1 MLSIITPAFNEAA
14 NLEAMR
20 ARLTAALAASAG
32 DDWEWVVVDDH
43 SGDATFDIVRT
54 MASADSRIR
63 GIRLSRNSGSHTAVA
78 CGLHHVQGDAAVML
92 AGDLQD
98 PPELLQAL
106 LERWRAGAQ
115 VVWASRRAQPGDAA
129 HAGFASVYYW
139 IMRRIVGMT
148 TMPARGADVFLVDR
162 IVVDAFRR
170 FPERHGSVFALIT
183 WMGFRQSFVEY
194 DKQPRASG
202 RSGWTRRKKVQ
213 LVIDS
218 VTGFTEA
225 PIRACTYLGAALV
238 ALAAVLA
245 LFGLARWIRT
255 GSGNLTLLVA
265 AMSAFTGVQLVALG
279 VVGEYVW
286 RALEAA
292 RSRPAYLVEAAT
304 PPAAARNARE
314 TPGGVAGLSQLR

>member
-1 MLSIITPAFNEAA
+1 MMLSIITPAFNEAA
-14 NLEAMR
+14 NLDAMR
-20 ARLTAALAASAG
+20 ARLTAALAAAAV
-32 DDWEWVVVDDH
+32 DEWEWLVVDDH
-43 SGDATFDIVRT
+43 SADTTFDVVRT
-54 MASADSRIR
+54 MAAADPRVR
-63 GIRLSRNSGSHTAVA
+63 GIRLSRNSGSHTAIA
-78 CGLHHVQGDAAVML
+78 CGLHYVQGDAAVML

-98 PPELLQAL
+98 PPELLQSL

-115 VVWASRRAQPGDAA
+115 VVWASRRVQPGEPV
-129 HAGFASVYYW
+129 HAGFASLYYW
-139 IMRRIVGMT
+139 IMRRVVGMT
-148 TMPARGADVFLVDR
+148 SMPARGADVFLLDYAV
-162 IVVDAFRR
+162 INAFRR

-183 WMGFRQSFVEY
+183 WMGFRQEFVEY

-238 ALAAVLA
+238 ALAVPLA
-245 LFGLARWIRT
+245 LWGLARWMRT
-255 GSGNLTLLVA
+255 GSGNLTLLVS

-292 RSRPAYLVEAAT
+292 RGRPSYLVEAAT
-304 PPAAARNARE
+304 PPAGAGDAR
-314 TPGGVAGLSQLR
+314 